1 VILSHD
7 ATFTDSPAIVACR
20 RQLFPA
26 ADDPA
31 AFRESIPGY
40 FKQQLALRDLSCDN
54 LNDHN
59 ESTPGPPIQ
68 MLKHLLHGL
77 DNVAALTGMPVLP
90 LDPDAVCATA
100 LRSAGRSAFIDQSF
114 VDPMQ
119 VLFECYD
126 REANLNVAGRY
137 SARWDA
143 LRCLANVLRF
153 DAEEESDST
162 IVAERIERPIFIT
175 GLPRSGT
182 TLLHSLLAQDTTLRV
197 PRSQDM
203 IFPYPPRGRDRRFE
217 QVERQLR
224 LFQMLAPQMRAL
236 HPLSADGPQECTE
249 ITAQVFQSI
258 RYEATHRVPS
268 YQNWLD
274 LSGHLPAYRFHKRF
288 LQHLQHQSPHG
299 RWVLKCPDHI
309 HALNAIE
316 TVYPDCG
323 IVFVHR
329 DPVRVAAS
337 GMKLTEV
344 IRRPFTRH
352 IDKAEIG
359 RQVLARTQ
367 EATDIMVARETSS
380 RHSRVFHLYYSEF
393 ASDPI
398 GKIESFYRHFDL
410 EMTPATRQSMRARL
424 AEMPAGKNG
433 YELEEFGLDPAD
445 LCERFEAYI
454 DYFGIRRE
462 FGPHIAHRQAVA
474 AA

>member
-1 VILSHD
+1 
-7 ATFTDSPAIVACR
+7 
-20 RQLFPA
+20 
-26 ADDPA
+26 
-31 AFRESIPGY
+31 
-40 FKQQLALRDLSCDN
+40 
-54 LNDHN
+54 
-59 ESTPGPPIQ
+59 
-68 MLKHLLHGL
+68 
-77 DNVAALTGMPVLP
+77 
-90 LDPDAVCATA
+90 
-100 LRSAGRSAFIDQSF
+100 
-114 VDPMQ
+114 MQ

-137 SARWDA
+137 GARWDA
-143 LRCLANVLRF
+143 LRCLANLLRF
-153 DAEEESDST
+153 EAEEESDSG
-162 IVAERIERPIFIT
+162 ILSERIERPIFIT

-182 TLLHSLLAQDTTLRV
+182 TLFHSLLAQDNAVRV
-197 PRSQDM
+197 PRSRERM
-203 IFPYPPRGRDRRFE
+203 FPYPPRGRDRRFA

-224 LFQMLAPQMRAL
+224 LFQVLAPQMRAL

-249 ITAQVFQSI
+249 ITAQVFQSL

-274 LSGHLPAYRFHKRF
+274 LGGHLAPYRFHKRF
-288 LQHLQHQSPHG
+288 LQHLQHQTPGG
-299 RWVLKCPDHI
+299 RWILKSPDHI

-316 TVYPDCG
+316 SVYPDSG

-329 DPVRVAAS
+329 DPLRVAAS

-352 IDKAEIG
+352 VDKNEIG

-367 EATDIMVARETSS
+367 EAADIMVARAKSA
-380 RHSRVFHLYYSEF
+380 RHGRVFHLHYSEF

-410 EMTPATRQSMRARL
+410 EMTVSTRQSMRTCLAR
-424 AEMPAGKNG
+424 MPAGKND

-445 LCERFEAYI
+445 LCERFEPYI
-454 DYFGIRRE
+454 EHFGIRRE
-462 FGPHIAHRQAVA
+462 FGLRFAHLQAVA

>member
-1 VILSHD
+1 M
-7 ATFTDSPAIVACR
+7 
-20 RQLFPA
+20 
-26 ADDPA
+26 
-31 AFRESIPGY
+31 
-40 FKQQLALRDLSCDN
+40 
-54 LNDHN
+54 
-59 ESTPGPPIQ
+59 Q
-68 MLKHLLHGL
+68 MLNRLLHVL
-77 DNVAALTGMPVLP
+77 DSLAASTGVPGLP
-90 LDPDAVCATA
+90 LDADVLCARA
-100 LRSAGRSAFIDQSF
+100 LRSAGRGAFRDQSF
-114 VDPMQ
+114 IDPMQ

-126 REANLNVAGRY
+126 REANLNIAGRY

-143 LRCLANVLRF
+143 LRCLANLLRF
-153 DAEEESDST
+153 EAEEENDSDILAEP
-162 IVAERIERPIFIT
+162 IVRPIFIT

-182 TLLHSLLAQDTTLRV
+182 TLLHSLLAQDGAVRV

-203 IFPYPPRGRDRRFE
+203 IFPYPFRGKGRDRRFA

-224 LFQMLAPQMRAL
+224 MFQILAPQMKAL

-249 ITAQVFQSI
+249 ITAQVFQSL

-274 LSGHLPAYRFHKRF
+274 LGGHLAPYRFHKRF
-288 LQHLQHQSPHG
+288 LQHLQHQKPGG
-299 RWVLKCPDHI
+299 RWILKSPDHI

-323 IVFVHR
+323 MVFVHR

-337 GMKLTEV
+337 GTKLTEV

-352 IDKAEIG
+352 IDKREIG

-367 EATDIMVARETSS
+367 EAADIMMAREKST

-410 EMTPATRQSMRARL
+410 EMTPSTRHKMRACL
-424 AEMPAGKNG
+424 AQMPAGKNG

-445 LCERFEAYI
+445 LCERFEPYI
-454 DYFGIRRE
+454 AYFGVRRE
-462 FGPHIAHRQAVA
+462 VGPHFAHVQAVA